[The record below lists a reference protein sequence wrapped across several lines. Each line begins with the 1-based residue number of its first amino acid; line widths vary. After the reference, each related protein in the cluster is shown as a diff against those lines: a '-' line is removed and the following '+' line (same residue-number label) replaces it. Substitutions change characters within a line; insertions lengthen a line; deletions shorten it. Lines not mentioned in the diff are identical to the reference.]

1 MSWRLIS
8 NVIEIA
14 KIKNQNVFLVIVD
27 TEKAFD
33 SFDHNF
39 LIFTLENY
47 GFGKNVKDL
56 VWVKILLRDQESC
69 VIYGHITTRYPS
81 LGRGAQQGHPKSAF
95 VVILASEILF
105 LLIKSK
111 PEIEGI
117 ILFDYYIC
125 DYYKTTFVPVLMIK
139 PFS

>member
-1 MSWRLIS
+1 MLNVDLKIISKAILEKLKKINQTSSLDNTHRWKNRNTGVSWRLIS
-8 NVIEIA
+8 NVIEVA

-56 VWVKILLRDQESC
+56 V
-69 VIYGHITTRYPS
+69 
-81 LGRGAQQGHPKSAF
+81 
-95 VVILASEILF
+95 
-105 LLIKSK
+105 
-111 PEIEGI
+111 
-117 ILFDYYIC
+117 
-125 DYYKTTFVPVLMIK
+125 
-139 PFS
+139 

>member
-39 LIFTLENY
+39 LIFTLEND

-56 VWVKILLRDQESC
+56 V
-69 VIYGHITTRYPS
+69 
-81 LGRGAQQGHPKSAF
+81 
-95 VVILASEILF
+95 
-105 LLIKSK
+105 
-111 PEIEGI
+111 
-117 ILFDYYIC
+117 
-125 DYYKTTFVPVLMIK
+125 
-139 PFS
+139 